1 VEKKSARTNLRGAD
15 ADVLQIVAL
24 QSRDAN
30 RIRRVLD
37 PRNPIHASILPH
49 VIPLLED
56 RAVAANAMRALQLV
70 ADAHSGALLDALF
83 DPTRTPV
90 VRRRLAR
97 VLAVCRS
104 QVVVDGLLSAV
115 EDPLPDVRAQS
126 ARSLFRIRR
135 RYPDVRIDPD
145 RMLDLVRT
153 ELARSEPDLRH
164 VFMLLLFVLRVQPL
178 RAAYRGL
185 RGGDSHARG
194 TALEYL
200 HSVLPKD
207 IRDAL
212 LGRFTKGPASAG

>member
-1 VEKKSARTNLRGAD
+1 VEKQPARTNLRGAD

-24 QSRDAN
+24 QSRDKH

-49 VIPLLED
+49 VIPLLGE
-56 RAVAANAMRALQLV
+56 RAVAATAMQALQLV
-70 ADAHSGALLDALF
+70 ADAHCGALLDALL
-83 DPTRTPV
+83 DPRQTPV

-97 VLAVCRS
+97 VLAACQS
-104 QVVVDGLLSAV
+104 QVVVDGLLMAA

-126 ARSLFRIRR
+126 VRSLFRIRR
-135 RYPDVRIDPD
+135 RYPDVRIDAD
-145 RMLDLVRT
+145 RMLELVRI
-153 ELARSEPDLRH
+153 ELARREPDLRH
-164 VFMLLLFVLRVQPL
+164 VFTLLLFVLRVQPL

-185 RGGDSHARG
+185 RGGDSRARG

-207 IRDAL
+207 IREAL
-212 LGRFTKGPASAG
+212 LGKFV

>member
-1 VEKKSARTNLRGAD
+1 MARKPARANLRGAD

-24 QSRDAN
+24 QSHDVN

-37 PRNPIHASILPH
+37 PRNPIRASIVPH
-49 VIPLLED
+49 VIPLLGE
-56 RAVAANAMRALQLV
+56 RAVAGTAMQALQLV
-70 ADAHSGALLDALF
+70 AEGHCGTLLDALL

-97 VLAVCRS
+97 VLSVCRS
-104 QVVVDGLLSAV
+104 QVVADGLLMAV
-115 EDPLPDVRAQS
+115 EDSLPDVRAQS

-135 RYPDVRIDPD
+135 RYADVRIDAE
-145 RMLDLVRT
+145 RLLDLMRT

-164 VFMLLLFVLRVQPL
+164 VFTLLSFVLPVQPL

-185 RGGDSHARG
+185 RGDDPRARG

-200 HSVLPKD
+200 HGVLPKE
-207 IRDAL
+207 IRGAL
-212 LGRFTKGPASAG
+212 LGRFM

>member
-37 PRNPIHASILPH
+37 PRNPIHVSILPH
-49 VIPLLED
+49 VIPLLE
-56 RAVAANAMRALQLV
+56 VAANAMRALQLV

>member
-1 VEKKSARTNLRGAD
+1 MEKKSARTNLRGAD

-24 QSRDAN
+24 QSRDKN

-37 PRNPIHASILPH
+37 PRNPIHATILPH
-49 VIPLLED
+49 VIPLLGE
-56 RAVAANAMRALQLV
+56 RAVAASAMQALQLV
-70 ADAHSGALLDALF
+70 ADAHCGALLDALL
-83 DPTRTPV
+83 DPRRTPV

-97 VLAVCRS
+97 VLAACQS
-104 QVVVDGLLSAV
+104 QVVVDGLLMAA

-126 ARSLFRIRR
+126 VRSLFRIRR

-164 VFMLLLFVLRVQPL
+164 VFTLLLFVLRVQPL

-185 RGGDSHARG
+185 RGGDSRARG

-212 LGRFTKGPASAG
+212 LGRFV

>member
-1 VEKKSARTNLRGAD
+1 VEKRPARTNLRGAD

-30 RIRRVLD
+30 RIRLVLD
-37 PRNPIHASILPH
+37 PRNPIRASILPH

-56 RAVAANAMRALQLV
+56 RAVAGTAMQALQLV
-70 ADAHSGALLDALF
+70 ADTYGGALVDVLLD
-83 DPTRTPV
+83 PSRTTV

-97 VLAVCRS
+97 VLSVCRS
-104 QVVVDGLLSAV
+104 QTVADGLLMAV
-115 EDPLPDVRAQS
+115 EDPLPDIRTQS

-135 RYPDVRIDPD
+135 RHAAVRVDGD

-153 ELARSEPDLRH
+153 ELARAAPDLRH
-164 VFMLLLFVLRVQPL
+164 VFMLLSFVLPARPL

-185 RGGDSHARG
+185 RGDDQHARG

-200 HSVLPKD
+200 HGVLPKD
-207 IRDAL
+207 IRTAL
-212 LGRFTKGPASAG
+212 LGEWD

>member
-1 VEKKSARTNLRGAD
+1 VEKKSERTNLRGAD
-15 ADVLQIVAL
+15 TDVLQIVAL
-24 QSRDAN
+24 QSRDKN

-37 PRNPIHASILPH
+37 PRNPIHASIIPH
-49 VIPLLED
+49 VIPLLGE
-56 RAVAANAMRALQLV
+56 RAVAATAMHALQLV
-70 ADAHSGALLDALF
+70 ADVHCGALVDALL
-83 DPTRTPV
+83 DPTRTAV

-104 QVVVDGLLSAV
+104 QVVVDGLLMAA
-115 EDPLPDVRAQS
+115 EDALPDVRAQS

-135 RYPDVRIDPD
+135 RYPDLRIDAE
-145 RMLDLVRT
+145 RMLDLVRI

-164 VFMLLLFVLRVQPL
+164 VFTLLLFVLRVQPL

-200 HSVLPKD
+200 HGVLPKD

-212 LGRFTKGPASAG
+212 LGRFTNGAKAG